1 MGKRMTE
8 KAIAANRRNA
18 QRSTGPKTADGKAV
32 TSLNALKH
40 GLRSSSLAVPHLED
54 ADNWEAHLTQTLKAL
69 SPVGYLE
76 TVLAERAASV
86 LWRLGRAVRYESL
99 IVTASM
105 ETAAE
110 DCFQD
115 SYGDKRDG
123 VQELKG
129 KLDQARDEAA
139 AFETIRTG
147 KASAKVDAETAWG
160 LVEDLAKERG
170 FELWE
175 GEDEDARSTLDLS
188 EIPDEDQ
195 VDEWDGWTAGYLRK
209 VLAQVAEGSGG
220 SLEPVLDAEA
230 YALQVK
236 VQEAESKLKAAEA
249 ELERWKRTH
258 LLPDE
263 GTLDKVSKYE
273 STLERS
279 LFRTLHELERIQA
292 ARAGEAVPL
301 PAVAE
306 ISVSGDR

>member
-69 SPVGYLE
+69 VPVGYLE

-105 ETAAE
+105 ETAPE
-110 DCFQD
+110 DCFRD
-115 SYGDKRDG
+115 SYGDRRAG
-123 VQELKG
+123 VQELKE

-139 AFETIRTG
+139 AFEAIRTG
-147 KASAKVDAETAWG
+147 KPSAKVDAEAAWG

-175 GEDEDARSTLDLS
+175 GEDEDSRSTLDLS

-195 VDEWDGWTAGYLRK
+195 VDEWPGWTVGYLRK

-220 SLEPVLDAEA
+220 SLEPVLDAKA
-230 YALQVK
+230 YALQEK
-236 VQEAESKLKAAEA
+236 VQETETRLKAAEA
-249 ELERWKRTH
+249 ELERWRRTH

>member
-1 MGKRMTE
+1 
-8 KAIAANRRNA
+8 
-18 QRSTGPKTADGKAV
+18 
-32 TSLNALKH
+32 
-40 GLRSSSLAVPHLED
+40 
-54 ADNWEAHLTQTLKAL
+54 
-69 SPVGYLE
+69 VGYLE

-105 ETAAE
+105 ETAGA
-110 DCFQD
+110 DCFRD

-123 VQELKG
+123 VQELKE

-139 AFETIRTG
+139 AFETVRAG

-160 LVEDLAKERG
+160 LVEDLAQERG

-175 GEDEDARSTLDLS
+175 GEGEDSRSTLDLS

-195 VDEWDGWTAGYLRK
+195 VDEWQGWTAGYLRK
-209 VLAQVAEGSGG
+209 VLSQVAEGSGG
-220 SLEPVLDAEA
+220 SLELILAAKA
-230 YALQVK
+230 YALQEK
-236 VQEAESKLKAAEA
+236 VQETEARLKDAEA
-249 ELERWKRTH
+249 ELERWRRTH

-306 ISVSGDR
+306 ISVSGER